1 MYILNPTR
9 SSVLNSKWI
18 RLICV
23 DDDNVSFESHDG
35 EMTNRVTYADHDE
48 AQAAMSML
56 TGAMKEQRSWF
67 ELPPKGFTKKIKT
80 AEEISNE
87 AVVDVEAIVLREQG
101 ILSVRA
107 ANILGRAGLTLRTVS
122 EMEEYA
128 IRKIR
133 NVGPHSL
140 VEIINVCHKYG
151 LKMKWERDGG
161 KE

>member
-18 RLICV
+18 RLIYV
-23 DDDNVSFESHDG
+23 DDDNVWFESHDG
-35 EMTNRVTYADHDE
+35 EATNRVTYADHDE

-67 ELPPKGFTKKIKT
+67 ELPPKGFTKKRDT
-80 AEEISNE
+80 AEEISNDTI
-87 AVVDVEAIVLREQG
+87 VDVEPIVLREQE

-107 ANILGRAGLTLRTVS
+107 ANILGRAGLTLRAVS
-122 EMEEYA
+122 EMGEDAVRE
-128 IRKIR
+128 IRGI
-133 NVGPHSL
+133 GQHSL
-140 VEIINVCHKYG
+140 REIINVCHKYG

-161 KE
+161 RE